1 MTFPP
6 FPRSD
11 EEKHQTK
18 KLVLSQSWGWKPSP
32 RFRREARRKR
42 EIADVI
48 PNFATI
54 PNIG

>member
-18 KLVLSQSWGWKPSP
+18 NLVLSQSWGWKPSP
-32 RFRREARRKR
+32 RFRGLR